1 MKRERLYG
9 ITIYLLNHGRTSAK
23 TLAEYFEVSVRTIQ
37 RDMDALSMAK
47 IPIIA
52 YPGSD
57 GGYEI
62 QEGDRLDEQWVNEE
76 EFSMMATALQ
86 GYSSAMG
93 ENQVVD
99 LCEKIEQLSKDDSH
113 ILLDF
118 SVLQEH
124 PLIYQHLQIIKTAM
138 LKHCCLR
145 FMYTN
150 ARNERKKIVADAA
163 GCMYKW
169 YAWYMIAKMEKGYRM
184 YKLVRM
190 EDIELVKDMQA
201 QPHPALREIIASMHD
216 EKHQQP
222 MIEIRLRCDKAKKL
236 SILEYLPGEILQEDK
251 KTFLYRLYVPKD
263 EHFWYANL
271 LAFGDRIEVL
281 QPITLRKRIYEDSK
295 RWIQLYQEL

>member
-1 MKRERLYG
+1 MKRDRLYG

-62 QEGDRLDEQWVNEE
+62 QEGYRLDEQWVNEE

-124 PLIYQHLQIIKTAM
+124 PRICKS
-138 LKHCCLR
+138 LKQPCRNIVAYALCIQMR
-145 FMYTN
+145 VM
-150 ARNERKKIVADAA
+150 NER
-163 GCMYKW
+163 
-169 YAWYMIAKMEKGYRM
+169 R
-184 YKLVRM
+184 
-190 EDIELVKDMQA
+190 
-201 QPHPALREIIASMHD
+201 
-216 EKHQQP
+216 
-222 MIEIRLRCDKAKKL
+222 
-236 SILEYLPGEILQEDK
+236 
-251 KTFLYRLYVPKD
+251 
-263 EHFWYANL
+263 
-271 LAFGDRIEVL
+271 
-281 QPITLRKRIYEDSK
+281 
-295 RWIQLYQEL
+295 

>member
-1 MKRERLYG
+1 
-9 ITIYLLNHGRTSAK
+9 
-23 TLAEYFEVSVRTIQ
+23 
-37 RDMDALSMAK
+37 
-47 IPIIA
+47 
-52 YPGSD
+52 
-57 GGYEI
+57 
-62 QEGDRLDEQWVNEE
+62 
-76 EFSMMATALQ
+76 
-86 GYSSAMG
+86 
-93 ENQVVD
+93 
-99 LCEKIEQLSKDDSH
+99 
-113 ILLDF
+113 
-118 SVLQEH
+118 
-124 PLIYQHLQIIKTAM
+124 
-138 LKHCCLR
+138 
-145 FMYTN
+145 
-150 ARNERKKIVADAA
+150 
-163 GCMYKW
+163 
-169 YAWYMIAKMEKGYRM
+169 MIAKMEKGYRM

>member
-1 MKRERLYG
+1 MKRDRLYG

-52 YPGSD
+52 YSDSD

-62 QEGDRLDEQWVNEE
+62 QEGYRLDEQWVNEE

-124 PLIYQHLQIIKTAM
+124 PFIHQHLSLIHI
-138 LKHCCLR
+138 
-145 FMYTN
+145 
-150 ARNERKKIVADAA
+150 
-163 GCMYKW
+163 
-169 YAWYMIAKMEKGYRM
+169 
-184 YKLVRM
+184 
-190 EDIELVKDMQA
+190 
-201 QPHPALREIIASMHD
+201 
-216 EKHQQP
+216 
-222 MIEIRLRCDKAKKL
+222 
-236 SILEYLPGEILQEDK
+236 
-251 KTFLYRLYVPKD
+251 
-263 EHFWYANL
+263 
-271 LAFGDRIEVL
+271 
-281 QPITLRKRIYEDSK
+281 
-295 RWIQLYQEL
+295 